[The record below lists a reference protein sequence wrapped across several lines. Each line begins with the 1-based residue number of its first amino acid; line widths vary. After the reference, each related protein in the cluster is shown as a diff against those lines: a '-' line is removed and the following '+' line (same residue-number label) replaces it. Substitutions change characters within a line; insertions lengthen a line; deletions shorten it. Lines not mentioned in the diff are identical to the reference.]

1 MLEIIAAVFLGKEI
15 KKIVEA
21 KGLKATKYI
30 VIMVALWLGLEITG
44 SVIGAMIYG
53 EGGMLYLFALL
64 GAALGAYISYTIAV
78 NAPAAVNE
86 SNDVL
91 DSEDI
96 LDAEL

>member
-1 MLEIIAAVFLGKEI
+1 
-15 KKIVEA
+15 
-21 KGLKATKYI
+21 
-30 VIMVALWLGLEITG
+30 
-44 SVIGAMIYG
+44 
-53 EGGMLYLFALL
+53 MLYLFALL